1 MATRLAA
8 AAGRR
13 RRWPAVPRHRA
24 IAAAAV
30 TALAGCAAA
39 PWAVPVETQP
49 RSNPFLLPVAVSPR
63 ASERT
68 WERCVDVLHQY
79 KFRIA
84 RENRPAGTIETEYK
98 VGSGLLEPWHHD
110 SVGAA
115 ARLESTLQS
124 IRRRVIVRVL
134 PDESE
139 AGYLIGVEAFKERE
153 DLAGEAATD
162 PGGATFNE
170 YVGEGV
176 GDLGDAI
183 GTAGQ
188 SGWFPL
194 GRDAVLEADLLQ
206 SLQIALT
213 R

>member
-1 MATRLAA
+1 MPRL
-8 AAGRR
+8 RLT
-13 RRWPAVPRHRA
+13 AVTLA
-24 IAAAAV
+24 
-30 TALAGCAAA
+30 TALAGCASA

-63 ASERT
+63 ATERT

-115 ARLESTLQS
+115 QRLESTLQS

-134 PDESE
+134 PDESD
-139 AGYLIGVEAFKERE
+139 AGYLVGVEAFKERE

-170 YVGEGV
+170 YVSGDAD
-176 GDLGDAI
+176 DLGDAV
-183 GTAGQ
+183 GTAG
-188 SGWFPL
+188 SSAWFPL
-194 GRDAVLEADLLQ
+194 GRDPALEADLLQ